1 MAEKPNLLLTFSAAA
16 YFLVSV
22 ALIFTTEELLGF
34 AAAAGTVLEIALLQL
49 LGAALFGL
57 AMLNWMSRYSR
68 TGGIFGRPLVVANF
82 ANAFIATMMLVH
94 LWREDRLSTPLMCAL
109 VFYAALAL
117 AFGAKLFLPP
127 RNTRP

>member
-1 MAEKPNLLLTFSAAA
+1 MTDKPNPLLTLSAAA

-22 ALIFTTEELLGF
+22 ALLFTTEELLEF
-34 AAAAGTVLEIALLQL
+34 AGAAGTVLEIALLQL

-68 TGGIFGRPLVVANF
+68 IGGIFGRPLVIANF
-82 ANAFIATMMLVH
+82 ASAFIAAMMLVH

-109 VFYAALAL
+109 VFYAVLAL
-117 AFGAKLFLPP
+117 AFGVKLF
-127 RNTRP
+127 RPVRET